1 MVREIRFFNHAGH
14 EDRGLT
20 WGALRP
26 VRCVRLFGMSGAVLP
41 AFEPELFSWFC
52 AIMFLSVTQTERTSM
67 TDQTKTQSRAVEDFL
82 KAVYALQQN
91 LPQTERVSTNALK
104 DVLKI
109 SAPSVTDMA
118 QRLVE
123 GNLINY
129 EKYYGVRLTEQG
141 CTIALRIIRRHRLI
155 ELYLVKELGY
165 ALQEVHEDAE
175 HLEHAVSDRFIEA
188 IADKLDNPEFDP
200 HGDPIPAV
208 DGTMIIRD
216 LQPLSELPLNT
227 PAHIAQF
234 VSENPDML
242 QYMLDKG
249 FALNQSV
256 TVIERDP
263 FEGPVT
269 IKLDNQQ
276 TVIGHQVATAIL
288 AEVAAK

>member
-1 MVREIRFFNHAGH
+1 M
-14 EDRGLT
+14 
-20 WGALRP
+20 
-26 VRCVRLFGMSGAVLP
+26 
-41 AFEPELFSWFC
+41 
-52 AIMFLSVTQTERTSM
+52 MFLDRMQTERTAM

-91 LPQTERVSTNALK
+91 LPETERVSTNALK

-123 GNLINY
+123 GRLIDY
-129 EKYYGVRLTEQG
+129 EKYYGVRLTEEG

-175 HLEHAVSDRFIEA
+175 QLEHAVSDRFIEA
-188 IADKLDNPEFDP
+188 IADKLNNPEFDP
-200 HGDPIPAV
+200 HGDPIPAA
-208 DGTMIIRD
+208 DGTMTIRD

-227 PAHIAQF
+227 PARIGQLASDNQ
-234 VSENPDML
+234 EML
-242 QYMLDKG
+242 QYMMDKG

-256 TVIERDP
+256 MVIERDP

-269 IKLDNQQ
+269 IKLDNRR

-288 AEVAAK
+288 AEVIEK